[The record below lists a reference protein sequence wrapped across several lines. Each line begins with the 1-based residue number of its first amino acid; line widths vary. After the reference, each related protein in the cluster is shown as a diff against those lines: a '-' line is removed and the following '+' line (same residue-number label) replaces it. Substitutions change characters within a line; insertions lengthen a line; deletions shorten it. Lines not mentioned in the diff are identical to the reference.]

1 MCKFNTG
8 ILFGFRHGAWQVTLA
23 NFRFVQMCSLA
34 YSTSFWAS
42 PLPQWH
48 LPTSRRD
55 GKIFPKTLGIDKVL
69 LVRRHDRSQRRC
81 LVQKWRNLKTIT
93 LVLKKSQKMWK
104 PMTIPWRE
112 FRVAKCNQGIQWGR
126 KNSKKGISNQMFLL
140 VNPIVSTFMSLT
152 SQVP

>member
-8 ILFGFRHGAWQVTLA
+8 ILLGFRHGAWQVTLA

-34 YSTSFWAS
+34 YSTSFWHRS
-42 PLPQWH
+42 CLNDTYQPVGGMVKSFQKPWKL
-48 LPTSRRD
+48 T
-55 GKIFPKTLGIDKVL
+55 VL

-81 LVQKWRNLKTIT
+81 LVQKLRNLKTIT

-126 KNSKKGISNQMFLL
+126 KNSKKGFSNQMFLL
-140 VNPIVSTFMSLT
+140 VNPIISTFMSLT